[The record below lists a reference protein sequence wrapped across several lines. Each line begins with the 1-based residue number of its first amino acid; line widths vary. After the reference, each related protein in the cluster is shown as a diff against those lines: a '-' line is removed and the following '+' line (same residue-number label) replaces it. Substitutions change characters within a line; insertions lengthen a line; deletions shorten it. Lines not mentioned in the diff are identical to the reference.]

1 MPELPEVEI
10 VKRSLKNKV
19 NHKKIKKII
28 ITNRNLRFKIP
39 KNFEKALEGKEYLIG
54 DFSGVEFMT
63 GHCCTKLSDLGCVT
77 DDMPNLKAYV
87 ERIKSRPAFQKA
99 ISTN

>member
-1 MPELPEVEI
+1 
-10 VKRSLKNKV
+10 
-19 NHKKIKKII
+19 
-28 ITNRNLRFKIP
+28 
-39 KNFEKALEGKEYLIG
+39 
-54 DFSGVEFMT
+54 MT